1 MTAHSYA
8 LLLLACGIAGIV
20 AKPVVARD
28 GLATSAPAATT
39 VPSGSSAGVDLF
51 KSETVQL
58 TDEVLREIDAQAD
71 GADVLAL
78 VGFEIDTDSAL
89 ASQSRHSGACK
100 VFPGDKNYPQPETW
114 SLFDGLLGG
123 ALIKTIPIAAPCY
136 KSSGVYDEVK
146 CADVSNR
153 FTIADLQ

>member
-8 LLLLACGIAGIV
+8 LLLLVYAVAGIV
-20 AKPVVARD
+20 ANPVVARN
-28 GLATSAPAATT
+28 GLDRSAPAATT

-58 TDEVLREIDAQAD
+58 TDEVLRKIDAQTD

-78 VGFEIDTDSAL
+78 VGFEVDTDSAI

-100 VFPGDKNYPQPETW
+100 VFPGDGNYPQPETW
-114 SLFDGLLGG
+114 SLFDVLLGG
-123 ALIKTIPIAAPCY
+123 ALIKTKPIAAPCY

-146 CADVSNR
+146 CADVSKR